1 MRTALAIIDMQDW
14 MFRDPDRAA
23 KLPPLVDGI
32 NRALAEAG
40 AHNWII
46 FEIRTEWPPDPS
58 AWSLRAQRA
67 NAAVL
72 LTGSTDVTPVPGIH
86 FPATRSAI
94 TKTRHSAFIGTDFE
108 ARLKCQDVS
117 RLLLAGCWLD
127 GCITQTAIDAYE
139 RNIDVQVLT
148 DAVASLDEARAKFAR
163 QWANHLGDIA
173 YGPLAD
179 ALQR

>member
-1 MRTALAIIDMQDW
+1 MRTALAVIDMQDW
-14 MFRDPDRAA
+14 MFRNPDRVA
-23 KLPPLVDGI
+23 KLPPLINGI

-40 AHNWII
+40 TRGWVV

-72 LTGSTDVTPVPGIH
+72 LAGSADVLPVPGIR
-86 FPATRSAI
+86 FPAARGII

-108 ARLKCQDVS
+108 ARLRSQDVS

-127 GCITQTAIDAYE
+127 GCVTQTAIDAYE

-148 DAVASLDEARAKFAR
+148 DAVASLDEARAEFAR
-163 QWANHLGDIA
+163 QWANHLCDIA
-173 YGPLAD
+173 YGPLAQ
-179 ALQR
+179 AQQH